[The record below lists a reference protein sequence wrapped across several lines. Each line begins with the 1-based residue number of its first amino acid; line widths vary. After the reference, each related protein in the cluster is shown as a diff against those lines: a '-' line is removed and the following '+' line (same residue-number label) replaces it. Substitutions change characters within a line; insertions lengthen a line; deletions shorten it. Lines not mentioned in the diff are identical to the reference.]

1 MFRTISPI
9 GRDGCGA
16 TREGITQTQ
25 KSTLNQSDPSNE
37 PASRPRKLSTTRKLL
52 FAAFIGIGF
61 FVVVEGLLRV
71 AGFKVAE
78 NVETMEFTFPIDDY
92 NNGAPEPFLQRD
104 PELFWKPRA
113 GVAGHNSLGLYGPEF
128 APDKP
133 EGVLRIVCLGDSC
146 THFGPRSYPHILQE
160 RLDQTAVGRSD
171 GKRPEVINAGV
182 IGYTSYQ
189 GRKVIETRAA
199 KWEPDIVTVYFGWN
213 DHWLARGLTDREQ
226 TAAEASG
233 LNTLLGDLRSVQF
246 ARLMTGG
253 LSPQATT
260 QVRVPIE
267 DYREN
272 LLAIHKQTEAIGSEC
287 WFMTAPHAMD
297 LSIPAYLVT
306 SGEVAD
312 PSQLIPMHQQYNQVV
327 RDVAKQTDSTL
338 IDLETQFDQLEKAPL
353 FLDDHIHLTM
363 AGREYVADQL
373 SKQVQSYATKLPAEE
388 SR

>member
-1 MFRTISPI
+1 M
-9 GRDGCGA
+9 
-16 TREGITQTQ
+16 
-25 KSTLNQSDPSNE
+25 NQSEPSNE
-37 PASRPRKLSTTRKLL
+37 RAGNPRKLSTSRKLL
-52 FAAFIGIGF
+52 FAALFGIGF

-92 NNGAPEPFLQRD
+92 NQGAPEPFLERD

-128 APDKP
+128 SPEKPD
-133 EGVLRIVCLGDSC
+133 EVLRILCLGDSC

-160 RLDQTAVGRSD
+160 RLDQMVAGPSD
-171 GKRPEVINAGV
+171 KERLEVINAGV

-189 GRKVIETRAA
+189 GRKVMETRAA

-226 TAAEASG
+226 TAAQVSG
-233 LNTLLGDLRSVQF
+233 LNSLLGDLRSVQF

-253 LSPQATT
+253 LSPRDTT
-260 QVRVPIE
+260 RVRVPID

-272 LLAIHKQTEAIGSEC
+272 LLAIHQQTQSIGSEC

-312 PSQLIPMHQQYNQVV
+312 PSDLIPMHQRYNAVV
-327 RDVAKQTDSTL
+327 RDVAKETGSTL
-338 IDLETQFDQLEKAPL
+338 IDLEMQFDQMQKAAL
-353 FLDDHIHLTM
+353 FLDDH
-363 AGREYVADQL
+363 
-373 SKQVQSYATKLPAEE
+373 
-388 SR
+388 